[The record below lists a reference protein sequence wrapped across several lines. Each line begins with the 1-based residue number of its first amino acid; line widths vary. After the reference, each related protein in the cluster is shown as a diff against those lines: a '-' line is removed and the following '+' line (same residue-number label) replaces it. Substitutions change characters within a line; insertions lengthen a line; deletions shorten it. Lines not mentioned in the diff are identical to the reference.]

1 MASPHVAF
9 YTWESSAW
17 TSGAEQQGE
26 WQTIRRFDMP
36 GDHQVQL
43 TIREGTTVTPWWPSR
58 SNRRSARGDGG
69 GWRRDR
75 RARPIQ

>member
-1 MASPHVAF
+1 MRSVALPHVAF

-26 WQTIRRFDMP
+26 RQTIRRFDMP

-43 TIREGTTVTPWWPSR
+43 TIREGTTVASSTVIVR
-58 SNRRSARGDGG
+58 CQLRGKNLRCG
-69 GWRRDR
+69 
-75 RARPIQ
+75 